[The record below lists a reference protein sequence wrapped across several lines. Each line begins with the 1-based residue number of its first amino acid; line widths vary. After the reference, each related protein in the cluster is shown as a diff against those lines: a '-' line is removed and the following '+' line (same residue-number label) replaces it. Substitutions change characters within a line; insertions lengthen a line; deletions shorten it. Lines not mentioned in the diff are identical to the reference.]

1 MKKQKI
7 NKKEFLL
14 LFLLFS
20 LIPALNTQLYA
31 QEKNVTSTN
40 KEDMSVGVRFGYSSS
55 AFHNHYYER
64 ISEEKIGYS
73 AGIFFNYGI
82 TGFLSVSAEALYI
95 RQGARDLDPDYIFIE
110 NNTVNN
116 KIINSNI
123 TSHTIEFPVFINY
136 PIFLS
141 ETIIPKVYIGGVY
154 NLNIYSESHNYLFE
168 SGLGII
174 SEHFQDVTPRFV
186 YHDFAALAGCGV
198 NVIHG
203 NIVLTFDVRYRM
215 GLMNINNTESLVFD
229 NTLYSHTFSILLG
242 VGYKF

>member
-7 NKKEFLL
+7 NKKGFLL

-20 LIPALNTQLYA
+20 LIPALNSQLYA
-31 QEKNVTSTN
+31 QEKNVTPTN
-40 KEDMSVGVRFGYSSS
+40 KEGMSIGVRFGYSSS

-73 AGIFFNYGI
+73 AGIFLNYGI
-82 TGFLSVSAEALYI
+82 TGFLSVSAEALYV
-95 RQGARDLDPDYIFIE
+95 RQGARDFDPDYIFIE

-123 TSHTIEFPVFINY
+123 TFHTIEFPVFINY

-141 ETIIPKVYIGGVY
+141 ETIIPKVYVGGAY
-154 NLNIYSESHNYLFE
+154 NLNLYSESHNYLFE
-168 SGLGII
+168 SETGII
-174 SEHFQDVTPRFV
+174 SEDFQDVTPRFV
-186 YHDFAALAGCGV
+186 YHDFAAIAGSGV
-198 NVIHG
+198 NVISG
-203 NIVLTFDVRYRM
+203 NFVLSVDVRYRM
-215 GLMNINNTESLVFD
+215 GLMNINNTESLMFD
-229 NTLYSHTFSILLG
+229 NTLYNHSFSLLLG

>member
-7 NKKEFLL
+7 NKKGFLL

-20 LIPALNTQLYA
+20 LIPALFTQLYA
-31 QEKNVTSTN
+31 QETSTN
-40 KEDMSVGVRFGYSSS
+40 KEDMYVGVKFGYSSS

-64 ISEEKIGYS
+64 TSEEKIGYS
-73 AGIFFNYGI
+73 AGVFLNYGI
-82 TGFLSVSAEALYI
+82 TGFLSVSAEALYV
-95 RQGARDLDPDYIFIE
+95 RQGARDLAPEYIFVE

-141 ETIIPKVYIGGVY
+141 ETIIPKVYIGGAY

-186 YHDFAALAGCGV
+186 YHDFAAIAGGGV
-198 NVIHG
+198 NVIYG
-203 NIVLTFDVRYRM
+203 DFVLTFDLRYRM
-215 GLMNINNTESLVFD
+215 GLKNINNTESLVFD

-242 VGYKF
+242 VGYIF